1 MGSSPPPGSLAITDD
16 DIPSLEG
23 EVAIITGGGSG
34 IGLAAVRLLAGK
46 GAQVFVLDLNEP
58 NAQTIPLA
66 PAGETPLPDKATFVR
81 CDVSSWQ
88 DLRSAF
94 ETAVS
99 QAGRID
105 IAIANAGVSEEYDY
119 FADQFDDS
127 GDLLEPGH
135 AVVDV
140 NFRGVVN
147 FVKLAVHH
155 MRKQQN
161 PAIAGRPRG
170 RIVIT
175 ASATAYAPEQN
186 LPVYSASKLAASL
199 FFLFFLYFFQKGTQQ
214 TNTQSLIQT
223 IALVRGLRSTLITQD
238 ITINAVA
245 PAATITKLLPQNL
258 AAPLMAA
265 GLPVSSAEF
274 VGRAL
279 VFSATAQ
286 QKRRVEDYGKETS
299 GSGLGDKGPWNG
311 RTILTLG
318 DQYTELEEEYAQL
331 RRAWFGEENSTLTR
345 KQQAATDFRQL
356 G

>member
-1 MGSSPPPGSLAITDD
+1 MGSFPPPGSLAITDD

-34 IGLAAVRLLAGK
+34 IGLAAVRLLAAK

-58 NAQTIPLA
+58 DAHTIPLA
-66 PAGETPLPDKATFVR
+66 PAGESALPNKATFIR

-88 DLRSAF
+88 DLHSAF
-94 ETAVS
+94 ATAVS
-99 QAGRID
+99 RAGRID

-119 FADQFDDS
+119 FADQFEESS

-135 AVVDV
+135 AVIDV

-155 MRKQQN
+155 MRKQEN

-186 LPVYSASKLAASL
+186 LPVYSASKLA
-199 FFLFFLYFFQKGTQQ
+199 
-214 TNTQSLIQT
+214 T
-223 IALVRGLRSTLITQD
+223 IGLVRGLRSTLITQD

-258 AAPLMAA
+258 ATPLMAA

-279 VFSATAQ
+279 VFSSTAQ
-286 QKRRVEDYGKETS
+286 QKRRVEDYGKDTS
-299 GSGLGDKGPWNG
+299 GSGLGNKGAWNG

-318 DQYTELEEEYAQL
+318 DQYTELEEEYARL
-331 RRAWFGEENSTLTR
+331 RPAWFGDENSKLTR
-345 KQQAATDFRQL
+345 KQQAATDFRHL